1 MFISFLRIAI
11 RNALR
16 QKTYTLIN
24 VVGLSLG
31 IMASILISLW
41 VLDEIS
47 YDKSFDKSEHIYR
60 VDLYS
65 NTPQTRTPYPMA
77 QALVRDFPEIE
88 MATSL
93 SPIFGP
99 NMSRPTFAVEYQD
112 IRFDEK
118 NILGADTNF
127 FDVFSFEFIMGDTET
142 AFLVLH

>member
-1 MFISFLRIAI
+1 MFISFLRIAL

-24 VVGLSLG
+24 VLGLTVGIL
-31 IMASILISLW
+31 ASILISFW

-47 YDKSFDKSEHIYR
+47 YDSYFENSDRIHRI
-60 VDLYS
+60 DLYS

-77 QALVRDFPEIE
+77 NAMVRDFPEIE
-88 MATSL
+88 RATSF

-99 NMSRPTFAVEYQD
+99 NMSKPTFAVEYEE

-118 NILGADTNF
+118 NIFGADTNF
-127 FDVFSFEFIMGDTET
+127 FDVFSFEFIM
-142 AFLVLH
+142 